1 MKHKIEQVCEIC
13 VDNNSVAEDSGLVFW
28 DVTLCFCVSSCQH
41 FEDGMILK
49 MFQTTCAVTQCN
61 IPEDSDLEHDYFKME
76 KT

>member
-13 VDNNSVAEDSGLVFW
+13 VDNNNVAEDSGLVFW
-28 DVTLCFCVSSCQH
+28 DVTLCFCVSSFQR
-41 FEDGMILK
+41 FEGGMILK
-49 MFQTTCAVTQCN
+49 MFQATCAVTQCN